1 MTSDWNKEEG
11 DYSCITSEKQC
22 STNTCGKISI
32 PGGTTKKN
40 SRCGVLFVWL
50 EQRTGRA
57 NLALCPRFDSWWH
70 HEELPMR
77 SSFCLVYNSFLLNI
91 PLLYRNLAM
100 WGIHTQNTVYNDSFL
115 SYISQKMQS
124 HYIQRCNLVLFCR
137 WMVTGLL
144 LIGLNPWSVSHDK
157 VSLKRILT
165 AASLSFRSTRY
176 TAMRRHTKKSA
187 STGINLS

>member
-1 MTSDWNKEEG
+1 M
-11 DYSCITSEKQC
+11 
-22 STNTCGKISI
+22 
-32 PGGTTKKN
+32 PGGTTKN

-137 WMVTGLL
+137 WMVAGLL
-144 LIGLNPWSVSHDK
+144 LIGLNPWSDFHVRFIPSAFRLAL
-157 VSLKRILT
+157 SLHNDSRNRITLLRRLGKLT
-165 AASLSFRSTRY
+165 FL
-176 TAMRRHTKKSA
+176 K
-187 STGINLS
+187 